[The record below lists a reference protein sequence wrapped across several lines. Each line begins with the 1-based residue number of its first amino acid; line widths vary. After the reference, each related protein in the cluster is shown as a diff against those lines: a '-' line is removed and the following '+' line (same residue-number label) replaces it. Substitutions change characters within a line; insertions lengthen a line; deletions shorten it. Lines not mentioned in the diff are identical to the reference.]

1 MAAAAPIGREREFDA
16 LRTAASEAAA
26 GQGAIVFLA
35 GATGSGKS
43 YLLKALADALEPDDT
58 EVVIVRCYE
67 TSAGNPL
74 GPFGEV
80 LRALT
85 SRERRADR
93 TKRVLELVGQVAP
106 PLVEL
111 IPVIGKLA
119 AVGVKAATGVG
130 VYALGGDH
138 EAQQA
143 EQAADVALALQNVAG
158 EIPLV
163 VVIDDAHWIDA
174 PSTEVVARLA
184 DGAERTGLLLVVAYD
199 EDLVNDRHLL
209 TRVRAAVLG
218 RPAVRRIQL
227 TDFDRDA
234 IDALLRERYGAA
246 PAPLLA
252 DWLLDRTEGSPLF
265 VEQYLTTLE
274 EQGVLQREDGGWA
287 LAGTIAGGPGDW
299 QLAGALAQAQTPDTL
314 LELMRPRVADLDDD
328 DRALLESG
336 AVQGRRFLSTVI
348 VKLLDRE
355 EDEIL
360 DRLGRLQAQRHMI
373 VVEDGE
379 DWWSDRSSLYAFDP
393 GVLQELLYSRYARS
407 AYERRRRHRA
417 VAVALEALIAADRPP
432 PRLAL
437 LEIARHYEDA
447 GDLPA
452 AAWRLVEVAESTFA
466 EGADRETALAAER
479 AAGLLRTALAG
490 SPSDEER
497 QESER
502 LLARAI
508 VLLLLGG
515 EPSWR
520 AGQGGEERLLALVEE
535 AQRAADAT
543 GDPVLR
549 ANARYAAAPIL
560 TGYRGLDEG
569 VAEYRA
575 ALDLARAAGDVV
587 GEFAIQVGLGHHLA
601 SVSLDEG
608 WDVLQTAHAL
618 LASGA
623 LAERLHE
630 PAIARETVRLET
642 MIGVAAFDL
651 GRYGEALELLLRS
664 MDALRA
670 SRRRDDA
677 AWAAAFLGQLYT
689 ALGQY
694 EAAEAT
700 LREGIARFAEE
711 PGSLGLRGYLRALL
725 GRVYVEWDPPR
736 LPEAREEMA
745 AGRTETLASGYRG
758 TEPLVES
765 AWAELLLAEGALRE
779 ADAVLEAAPTL
790 GWVRSEI
797 ALASLRARV
806 ALQEGRVDDAVR
818 LSTAAIEALT
828 AHDGQVPAVRS
839 EEILLTHARVLQ
851 AAGSAEAV
859 RFAADAASVVRAKA
873 ASLTDP
879 AQRETFLERVRLS
892 RDALA

>member
-1 MAAAAPIGREREFDA
+1 M
-16 LRTAASEAAA
+16 
-26 GQGAIVFLA
+26 
-35 GATGSGKS
+35 
-43 YLLKALADALEPDDT
+43 
-58 EVVIVRCYE
+58 
-67 TSAGNPL
+67 
-74 GPFGEV
+74 
-80 LRALT
+80 
-85 SRERRADR
+85 
-93 TKRVLELVGQVAP
+93 
-106 PLVEL
+106 
-111 IPVIGKLA
+111 
-119 AVGVKAATGVG
+119 
-130 VYALGGDH
+130 
-138 EAQQA
+138 
-143 EQAADVALALQNVAG
+143 
-158 EIPLV
+158 
-163 VVIDDAHWIDA
+163 
-174 PSTEVVARLA
+174 
-184 DGAERTGLLLVVAYD
+184 
-199 EDLVNDRHLL
+199 
-209 TRVRAAVLG
+209 
-218 RPAVRRIQL
+218 
-227 TDFDRDA
+227 
-234 IDALLRERYGAA
+234 
-246 PAPLLA
+246 
-252 DWLLDRTEGSPLF
+252 
-265 VEQYLTTLE
+265 EQYLTTLE
-274 EQGVLQREDGGWA
+274 EQGVLRHEDGGWA

-379 DWWSDRSSLYAFDP
+379 DWWSDRSSLYSFDP

-417 VAVALEALIAADRPP
+417 VAVALEALIADDRPP

-452 AAWRLVEVAESTFA
+452 AARRLVEVAESTFA

-502 LLARAI
+502 LLSRAI
-508 VLLLLGG
+508 VLLVLGG

-520 AGQGGEERLLALVEE
+520 AGTAEGSEERLLALVDE
-535 AQRAADAT
+535 AKRAADAN
-543 GDPVLR
+543 GDPALR
-549 ANARYAAAPIL
+549 ANARYAAAIVL
-560 TGYRGLDEG
+560 VGYVGLDEG
-569 VAEYRA
+569 IAEYRA

-587 GEFAIQVGLGHHLA
+587 GEFAIQGRLGHHLA
-601 SVSLDEG
+601 SVSLQEG
-608 WDVLQTAHAL
+608 WDVLQAAHAL

-623 LAERLHE
+623 LAERLHD
-630 PAIARETVRLET
+630 PAIVRERVRLET

-651 GRYGEALELLLRS
+651 GRYDEALELLVRC
-664 MDALRA
+664 MDALRP
-670 SRRRDDA
+670 SRRGDDV

-700 LREGIARFAEE
+700 LREGIARFADEI
-711 PGSLGLRGYLRALL
+711 GSLGIRGYLRALL
-725 GRVYVEWDPPR
+725 GRLYVEWDPPR
-736 LPEAREEMA
+736 LPEARVEMA
-745 AGRTETLASGYRG
+745 AGRAETLASGYRG

-806 ALQEGRVDDAVR
+806 ALQENRVDDAVR
-818 LSTAAIEALT
+818 LSTAAIDALT

-839 EEILLTHARVLQ
+839 EEILLTHGPRPGGRGVRGGGPLRRRRGERRAREGGLAHRPGAARDLPRARAALARRARLMRALVQRVARAAVRVEGEEVAAIGPGLLVLLGVTHDDTEAQ
-851 AAGSAEAV
+851 ADRLADKLRALRVFPDAEGRMNEPLGDREVLCVSQFTLYGDARKGNRPSYVAAARAGARGTALRAGVRAARRGPRGVRRDDGRRARQRRAGDPPRRALSTLRRRCRLKIASSPASPPSRRRTGCRPAAGP
-859 RFAADAASVVRAKA
+859 
-873 ASLTDP
+873 TH
-879 AQRETFLERVRLS
+879 
-892 RDALA
+892 